1 MSEVLDSKADG
12 LAPLDRAAI
21 LLLAIGENEAAS
33 VLKHLEPRE
42 VQRVGAAMSAL
53 GSVDTRKINSVM
65 STFLDTVSSQS
76 GLGMGAN
83 AYLRKMMVSALGEQR
98 ADSLMARILGGGLGG
113 LERLKW
119 MDTRAIA
126 DFMLHEHPQIQATV
140 LACLEPDQAAEVLGL
155 YPDDAARSEILRRV
169 ANLESI
175 PPGALQELSTVLEQ
189 QVARQGS
196 SRFAQLGGR
205 RSAADIINNLDN
217 ALSDRV
223 MEGIRTSDETL
234 GEEIQELMFVFDN
247 LSLVDD
253 RGVQTLLREVS
264 SEQLVL
270 ALKAADEPLQA
281 KIFGNMSKRA
291 AELLKDDIEAKGPV
305 RISEVEAAQKE
316 ILVIA
321 RKLADAGEIVLGG
334 AGAEEMV

>member
-1 MSEVLDSKADG
+1 
-12 LAPLDRAAI
+12 
-21 LLLAIGENEAAS
+21 
-33 VLKHLEPRE
+33 
-42 VQRVGAAMSAL
+42 
-53 GSVDTRKINSVM
+53 
-65 STFLDTVSSQS
+65 
-76 GLGMGAN
+76 
-83 AYLRKMMVSALGEQR
+83 
-98 ADSLMARILGGGLGG
+98 
-113 LERLKW
+113 
-119 MDTRAIA
+119 
-126 DFMLHEHPQIQATV
+126 
-140 LACLEPDQAAEVLGL
+140 
-155 YPDDAARSEILRRV
+155 
-169 ANLESI
+169 
-175 PPGALQELSTVLEQ
+175 
-189 QVARQGS
+189 
-196 SRFAQLGGR
+196 
-205 RSAADIINNLDN
+205 
-217 ALSDRV
+217 